1 MKPMLAPSVAPRAG
15 STGRT
20 PAAWATAMATGTIM
34 LAEAVLEVASD
45 STIATP
51 VNSIVSATVVCDG
64 NQAVIWVNDIYYETF
79 QLTPQE
85 IIGTRLGKIATG
97 AWADQG
103 LEKQITETMQ
113 SGAPF
118 RGHALMLDLDG
129 VGETRVTVSGS
140 RLRSMANQTKLVLLA
155 VEGDF
160 KTLEVRN
167 GN

>member
-1 MKPMLAPSVAPRAG
+1 MIRGAVISVIDIDLSKRRTDLTTAVDEYAAEGLAAIQHPL
-15 STGRT
+15 
-20 PAAWATAMATGTIM
+20 M
-34 LAEAVLEVASD
+34 
-45 STIATP
+45 
-51 VNSIVSATVVCDG
+51 IVDG

-118 RGHALMLDLDG
+118 RGHALKLELDG
-129 VGETRVTVSGS
+129 VGATRVTVSGS